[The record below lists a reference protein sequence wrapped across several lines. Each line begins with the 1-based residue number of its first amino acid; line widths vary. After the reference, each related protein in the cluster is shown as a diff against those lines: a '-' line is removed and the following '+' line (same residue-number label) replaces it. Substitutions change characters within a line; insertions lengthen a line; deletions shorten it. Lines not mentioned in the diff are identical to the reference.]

1 MKNTLYYGDNLEVLR
16 KYIRDETVDLCYI
29 DPPFNSKRNYNQIY
43 NNVGSEDRAQAQ
55 AFVDTWI
62 WDEEAND
69 GFQQILSNHEGRFT
83 SQTIDLIKGLR
94 QVLGQGSLFAYI
106 ISMALRATE
115 IQRVL
120 KPTGSFYL
128 HCDPTASHYLKI
140 VLDAVFVPAGGDYR
154 NEIIWKRKPG
164 RGETQNAAIRFG
176 VSHDIIFF
184 YVKTKSSPFKRQF
197 TESNANYIATKFTN
211 KDEDG
216 RLYQL
221 TAIVS
226 PSLRPNLIYEYK
238 GYSPP
243 DNGWSVSR
251 ERMERMEKEDRLYFP
266 KDKSKRIRRKMYLDE
281 MQGETVDDLWS
292 DISVINS
299 QAAERLGYPTQKPEA
314 LMERIIE
321 ASSNEG
327 DVILDAYCGCG
338 TTIAVAQRLKRDWIG
353 IDITYQSIALILRR
367 LEATFGKDVL
377 DKISLN
383 GIPRDMDSA
392 RALALKKD
400 DRVRK
405 EFEKWA
411 LLTYSLNRAIIN
423 DKKGADGGVD
433 GVAYFQTGSSDNAKI
448 VFQVKSGKVGRG
460 DIAKLNS
467 DRQRE
472 GAEMG
477 IFITLQ
483 EPTGP
488 MKAEAKAVGAYHHE
502 LMGRSYETIQ
512 IVTVEEIVERNKRLD
527 IPMSLEVVRKAKA
540 KASSS
545 QMSLDI

>member
-16 KYIRDETVDLCYI
+16 KYIKDETVDLCYI

-43 NNVGSEDRAQAQ
+43 NNVGSEDRALAQ
-55 AFVDTWI
+55 AFVDTWV

-69 GFQQILSNHEGRFT
+69 GFQQILSNYEGRFT
-83 SQTIDLIKGLR
+83 SQTIDLLKGLR
-94 QVLGQGSLFAYI
+94 PVLGQGSLLAYLV
-106 ISMALRATE
+106 SMTLRATE
-115 IQRVL
+115 IQRIL

-140 VLDAVFVPAGGDYR
+140 VLDSVFVPQQGIFQ
-154 NEIIWKRKPG
+154 NEIIWRRTSTKNDHQQGATNWARIHDVILLYQKNIGQATFKPPFASYSEQYIKSKYPHTDEQGRKYGLWDVTAPG
-164 RGETQNAAIRFG
+164 SGSRGHPQYEFMGVVRFWRYNKEKMDALLAEGRIIQPRPGG
-176 VSHDIIFF
+176 V
-184 YVKTKSSPFKRQF
+184 PRFKR
-197 TESNANYIATKFTN
+197 
-211 KDEDG
+211 
-216 RLYQL
+216 
-221 TAIVS
+221 
-226 PSLRPNLIYEYK
+226 
-238 GYSPP
+238 
-243 DNGWSVSR
+243 
-251 ERMERMEKEDRLYFP
+251 
-266 KDKSKRIRRKMYLDE
+266 YLDE
-281 MQGETVDDLWS
+281 MQGIAIGDVWE
-292 DISVINS
+292 DIPPINS

-314 LMERIIE
+314 LLERIIE

-338 TTIAVAQRLKRDWIG
+338 TTIAVAQRLKRNWIG
-353 IDITYQSIALILRR
+353 MDITYQSIALILRR
-367 LEATFGKDVL
+367 LEETFGTDVL
-377 DKISLN
+377 QEITLN

-483 EPTGP
+483 DPTGP
-488 MKAEAKAVGAYHHE
+488 MKTEAKAVGVYNHE
-502 LMGRSYETIQ
+502 LMGRSYDVIQ
-512 IVTVEEIVERNKRLD
+512 IVTVEEIVEQNKRLQ
-527 IPMSLEVVRKAKA
+527 IPMSLEVVKKAKA
-540 KASSS
+540 KVSSS
-545 QMSLDI
+545 QMTFDI